1 MGKRKKEM
9 VRVMVERGGRLHKT
23 IVKNTSK
30 MFCVKY
36 TVSVRFI
43 YYTIKKQ
50 KQKTDNKLRRTGM
63 LTTQYVL
70 YHSP

>member
-23 IVKNTSK
+23 VVKNTSK

-43 YYTIKKQ
+43 YYTIKNNRQQTK
-50 KQKTDNKLRRTGM
+50 KNR
-63 LTTQYVL
+63 YVDYTACSL
-70 YHSP
+70 SQSIK

>member
-1 MGKRKKEM
+1 MGKRKKDM

-23 IVKNTSK
+23 IINNTSK

-43 YYTIKKQ
+43 YYTIKKKNNRQ
-50 KQKTDNKLRRTGM
+50 QTKKNR
-63 LTTQYVL
+63 YVDYTVCSL
-70 YHSP
+70 SQSIK